1 MPPQEAPV
9 VTEIY
14 DLSEESAWS
23 AWNAIQKTLEDS
35 SDSMFKGLKTGGLS
49 QARVLPKER
58 VRPMVA
64 VVLFKDTAQP
74 RPSLETLSEMH
85 HKTLNAS
92 MAGFVPFS
100 RVLDSERGVTLVLPM
115 GMQKMPS
122 ALGYRTRF
130 PEDSDKT
137 ITVPANPPFPSYT
150 RLGPNL
156 DEDCA
161 LVSNILGKLMAAIKT
176 VCPRMA
182 LFTRFAGDHFGWDT
196 SWGALNNWSK
206 NFPHRFVVGWT
217 SYTTERTEYLPTAAQ
232 KEMDEIEEALLKL
245 QRKKKKSP
253 ADQAELDRLN
263 ALLKKVQGPDYDKDA
278 DYTTDAKW
286 YTPVVKQ
293 SKFGPQELTGS
304 HLTPPEHF
312 GPPDGSG
319 PYYSRVTDT
328 FEIKAG
334 KQVICRIRNASTV
347 APIKKLLVSKRY
359 DASAARI
366 GGSVLGTAVTCW
378 TEAATRTPVANAALV
393 DL

>member
-130 PEDSDKT
+130 PKDSDKT

-156 DEDCA
+156 DEGCA

-217 SYTTERTEYLPTAAQ
+217 SYTQSKRSICRLPRKKNWTIL
-232 KEMDEIEEALLKL
+232 KRRCLKL
-245 QRKKKKSP
+245 KES
-253 ADQAELDRLN
+253 
-263 ALLKKVQGPDYDKDA
+263 
-278 DYTTDAKW
+278 TDATEK
-286 YTPVVKQ
+286 
-293 SKFGPQELTGS
+293 
-304 HLTPPEHF
+304 
-312 GPPDGSG
+312 
-319 PYYSRVTDT
+319 SRPR
-328 FEIKAG
+328 IKRSWIA
-334 KQVICRIRNASTV
+334 
-347 APIKKLLVSKRY
+347 
-359 DASAARI
+359 
-366 GGSVLGTAVTCW
+366 
-378 TEAATRTPVANAALV
+378 
-393 DL
+393 